1 MPSIDSGARQIAS
14 LGDAEAGGPA
24 RITFVISSLAA
35 GGAERV
41 ATLMVNHWAE
51 QGRQVTLIT
60 LAGDAEDFYGLDG
73 RINRIALH
81 ATQKSPTIFHAIG
94 HNIRRLFKLRAA
106 IRASGADAV
115 MAFME
120 KTNVLTLLAT
130 RGLRIPVVVSERTDP
145 RQHRIGPVWGGLRK
159 LTYRWADALIVQ
171 TRSVSEWAAQSVVA
185 KRICVIPNA
194 VAPVGD
200 LAERA
205 DEPQQPFLVAMGR
218 LSREK
223 GFDMLLHAAAAV
235 LPRHPEWSIVVLG
248 EGPERVALEQLAVDL
263 GLRGRVRFPG
273 RHSNPFEV
281 LKQADMFVLP
291 SRFEGFPNALCEAMA
306 CGLPVVSFDCP
317 SGPGEIVGDG
327 VDGVL
332 VPPENIHALASA
344 MDDMMADP
352 AKRREM
358 GARAAEIAARLAPE
372 KVMALWDRL
381 LIDVHRKMRDE

>member
-1 MPSIDSGARQIAS
+1 MASVDSGAGQDTGVRAV
-14 LGDAEAGGPA
+14 EAAGPA

-51 QGRQVTLIT
+51 QGRRVTLIT
-60 LAGDAEDFYGLDG
+60 LAGDAEDFYGLDS
-73 RINRIALH
+73 RIKRIALH
-81 ATQKSPTIFHAIG
+81 ASEKSPTIFHAIG
-94 HNIRRLFKLRAA
+94 HNIRRLFKLRAP
-106 IRASGADAV
+106 IRASCADAV
-115 MAFME
+115 IAFTE

-130 RGLRIPVVVSERTDP
+130 RGLGIPVVVSERSDP
-145 RQHRIGPVWGGLRK
+145 RQYRIGPVWGGLRK
-159 LTYRWADALIVQ
+159 LTYRWADALAVQ

-185 KRICVIPNA
+185 RNIRVIPNP

-200 LAERA
+200 LAERPG
-205 DEPQQPFLVAMGR
+205 EPQQPFLVAMGR

-235 LPRHPEWSIVVLG
+235 LPRHPEWTMVVLG
-248 EGPERVALEQLAVDL
+248 EGPERTALERLAVDL

-273 RHSNPFEV
+273 RHANPFEV
-281 LKQADMFVLP
+281 LKKAEMFVLP

-306 CGLPVVSFDCP
+306 CGLAVVSFDCP
-317 SGPGEIVGDG
+317 SGPGEIVRDG

-332 VPPENIHALASA
+332 VPPENVHALAIA
-344 MDDMMADP
+344 IDNMMSDP
-352 AKRREM
+352 AKRRKM

-381 LIDVHRKMRDE
+381 LIDVHRKMQDE